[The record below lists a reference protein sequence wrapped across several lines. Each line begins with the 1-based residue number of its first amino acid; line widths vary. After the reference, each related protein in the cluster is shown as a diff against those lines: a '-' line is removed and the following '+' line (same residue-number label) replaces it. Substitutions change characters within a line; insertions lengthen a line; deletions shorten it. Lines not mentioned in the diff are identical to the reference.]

1 MKDLDKKIVCDC
13 CGDEIAG
20 FYEDNHDGSYTCLS
34 CLIKMNEI
42 NNGMKYLITE
52 DCIPFVPKTE
62 KRRNKLDCQYWK
74 PRGKTTHYCTID
86 ENDPLKRCYG
96 VCKKYK
102 SKTI

>member
-1 MKDLDKKIVCDC
+1 MSRK
-13 CGDEIAG
+13 
-20 FYEDNHDGSYTCLS
+20 
-34 CLIKMNEI
+34 
-42 NNGMKYLITE
+42 
-52 DCIPFVPKTE
+52 

-102 SKTI
+102 ERYG

>member
-1 MKDLDKKIVCDC
+1 MVMI
-13 CGDEIAG
+13 
-20 FYEDNHDGSYTCLS
+20 
-34 CLIKMNEI
+34 LITTWVNLNI
-42 NNGMKYLITE
+42 MKYLITE

-102 SKTI
+102 ERYG

>member
-1 MKDLDKKIVCDC
+1 MPTIVL
-13 CGDEIAG
+13 
-20 FYEDNHDGSYTCLS
+20 NLVLTL
-34 CLIKMNEI
+34 
-42 NNGMKYLITE
+42 
-52 DCIPFVPKTE
+52 KTME

-102 SKTI
+102 EHYG